1 MRCVSTFTS
10 VLGNL
15 RSSTTDNY
23 ILFLSY
29 SLASDCWTLLS
40 ELGGFRRRCS
50 DPPSLKRR
58 RTETSLSLYI
68 FKHIRT
74 STLYTS
80 VLCTIYIYMYMIPY
94 CTLSSI
100 SRSFASVF
108 LRTKTPRVP
117 ERRVCTRDREAR
129 TKYFIFTSYLRINKC
144 VIQ

>member
-80 VLCTIYIYMYMIPY
+80 VLCTIYIYIW
-94 CTLSSI
+94 
-100 SRSFASVF
+100 SRTVHYQVF
-108 LRTKTPRVP
+108 LVLLLRFSCVRKHLEYRNEEYVHVTEKR
-117 ERRVCTRDREAR
+117 
-129 TKYFIFTSYLRINKC
+129 KQSILFLHHIFE
-144 VIQ
+144 